1 MSMISITLWISSL
14 FTFGFASGQTE
25 SLHPKHIDT
34 TSIASDFNF
43 GYDLENPDL
52 VLEMPDKLKEI
63 SGIGLATDGKNLVA
77 VQDENGIIF
86 TLDKKTG
93 AIVSEV
99 EFWKDGDYEGAEMVD
114 NATYIVKST
123 GTIYKVTDAGSAEQK
138 VEKFNFFLDKDND
151 VEGLCLDASRKCLL
165 LACKAKAGH
174 GDHYNRKK
182 GIYAFHLDRLT
193 IDSIPVFTFS
203 MDDILT
209 YLETKPK
216 INRLDKI
223 IEFFDPS
230 SDELPFSP
238 SGIAIH
244 PITGDIYI
252 SSAVGKLLL
261 ITDKNGKVLHIEKL
275 RKSIHPQPEGICF
288 DSNGDL
294 YIANEG
300 KKEVAARIYRFNYK
314 N

>member
-1 MSMISITLWISSL
+1 MNMP
-14 FTFGFASGQTE
+14 
-25 SLHPKHIDT
+25 PK
-34 TSIASDFNF
+34 
-43 GYDLENPDL
+43 LL
-52 VLEMPDKLKEI
+52 EI
-63 SGIGLATDGKNLVA
+63 SGIGLTSDGQNLVA

-93 AIVSEV
+93 TVLNEL
-99 EFWKDGDYEGAEMVD
+99 EFWKDGDYEGAEMVGKD
-114 NATYIVKST
+114 IYVVKST
-123 GTIYKVTDAGSAEQK
+123 GTIYRIADAGDPEQK
-138 VEKFNFFLDKDND
+138 VEKFNFFLDKEND
-151 VEGLCLDASRKCLL
+151 VEGLCYDPTRNCLL

-174 GDHYNRKK
+174 GDRYNRKK

-193 IDSIPVFTFS
+193 IDTIPVFTFS
-203 MDDILT
+203 MDDILA

-244 PITGDIYI
+244 PLTGDVYI

-261 ITDKNGKVLHIEKL
+261 ITDRSGKVLHIEKL

-288 DSNGDL
+288 DTNGDL

-300 KKEVAARIYRFNYK
+300 KNEEAKVYRFNYK
-314 N
+314 P